1 MGFHQD
7 PKPSKKKPTKKLP
20 EGKLNI
26 IRRFESPK
34 IRDTANAELN
44 KMMTK
49 LSSVTF
55 LDDCGWKINTQK
67 PTDMSFLRAV
77 LYQQILYIQKRRVS
91 SLKNINMLM
100 KSCRSW
106 DGTESYWLYMNGY
119 CKKGKVQESKN
130 QTLQIRFK
138 NHGFPTCCCDRWFR
152 KNSMVDVTHT
162 NLDQSK
168 QHHCWTDCSWNARN
182 LPVTLCRVL
191 YRGLENF
198 RFKPCFTDMVEVHRC
213 FTKVQSKLVPL
224 KSARNDIMQRKQA
237 QTSPGCEVPQSSDFL
252 KLPRWQCVF
261 SSPNLV
267 AHDFMPF
274 HFNGYRV
281 IPI

>member
-1 MGFHQD
+1 
-7 PKPSKKKPTKKLP
+7 
-20 EGKLNI
+20 
-26 IRRFESPK
+26 
-34 IRDTANAELN
+34 
-44 KMMTK
+44 
-49 LSSVTF
+49 
-55 LDDCGWKINTQK
+55 
-67 PTDMSFLRAV
+67 
-77 LYQQILYIQKRRVS
+77 
-91 SLKNINMLM
+91 M

-106 DGTESYWLYMNGY
+106 DGTESYWLYTWMAIA
-119 CKKGKVQESKN
+119 KKGRSKN
-130 QTLQIRFK
+130 QTLQFRFK

-152 KNSMVDVTHT
+152 KKIKVYRWSLHQLRVWMIGKFHNSNILRFVGWHTKNT
-162 NLDQSK
+162 NLEQSK
-168 QHHCWTDCSWNARN
+168 QHHCWTDCSWHARN

-237 QTSPGCEVPQSSDFL
+237 QTSPGCEVPQSSASSNFPVG
-252 KLPRWQCVF
+252 KCVF
-261 SSPNLV
+261 SCPNLV

-274 HFNGYRV
+274 HFNGYRA